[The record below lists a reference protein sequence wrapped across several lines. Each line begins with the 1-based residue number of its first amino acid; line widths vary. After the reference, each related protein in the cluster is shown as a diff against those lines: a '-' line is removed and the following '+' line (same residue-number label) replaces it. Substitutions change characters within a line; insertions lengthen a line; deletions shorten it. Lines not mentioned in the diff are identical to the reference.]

1 MGKFKKVFRGLRDP
15 RAANASHDLLEVV
28 FIALAATLCGAQC
41 AWDMAQFGRGKEQL
55 LRRFLRLEHGI
66 PSHDTFSRVFRLLE
80 PEAFER
86 AFRRFTMAFA
96 KFNRLDLTGVIAI
109 DGKALRGAYER
120 GRSATPMHMVNVF
133 AVEARMALASR
144 KAPNR
149 NEAKG
154 ALEVLGMLCLK
165 GCVITADALH
175 CHRKFA
181 ATVLERGADYV
192 LALKKNQSKLLDAV
206 TRRFTRAGARS
217 VAQLLESSTHDRRE
231 WRRATVI
238 RDTTLAATNNF
249 PGIAALARVTSRRRL
264 HGTPAEKPF
273 VRYYLLSKY
282 IPAKKLLRIVRSHW
296 AIENQLHWILDV
308 VFGEDQNRARKDNAP
323 ENLAVLRRLAINI
336 IRAHPEPTSMRQ
348 KIKRT
353 GWDDAFLLDVLS
365 HMR

>member
-1 MGKFKKVFRGLRDP
+1 
-15 RAANASHDLLEVV
+15 
-28 FIALAATLCGAQC
+28 
-41 AWDMAQFGRGKEQL
+41 
-55 LRRFLRLEHGI
+55 
-66 PSHDTFSRVFRLLE
+66 
-80 PEAFER
+80 
-86 AFRRFTMAFA
+86 
-96 KFNRLDLTGVIAI
+96 
-109 DGKALRGAYER
+109 
-120 GRSATPMHMVNVF
+120 
-133 AVEARMALASR
+133 
-144 KAPNR
+144 
-149 NEAKG
+149 
-154 ALEVLGMLCLK
+154 ML
-165 GCVITADALH
+165 I
-175 CHRKFA
+175 
-181 ATVLERGADYV
+181 
-192 LALKKNQSKLLDAV
+192 

-336 IRAHPEPTSMRQ
+336 IRAHPEPISMRQ
-348 KIKRT
+348 KIKRA